1 MAQLCLKWNNYEAS
15 IIQIF
20 QEMYESENLVDV
32 TIACERQFVK
42 AHKIVLAACS
52 PYFQSLFMANP
63 CKHPIVILK
72 DVRFQDLKSL
82 VEFMYRGEVTVS
94 HEQLPSLLKTA
105 ETLQIKQLAEMTTR
119 PATYESASQVFR
131 GKKRKKAKAKR
142 TSSASGT
149 TGNNIEGVGSQEEV
163 EDEDGVD
170 RTETKMMLV
179 QDHNGQQFLAATGPD
194 GQPIHL
200 DGGDGSSRILELS
213 MAEVVGTG
221 NTSGHETGETV
232 TADIEGVT
240 GDEDDDGQDTDEGT
254 SGIQLGNLSSL
265 FSTSQEDSAIML
277 IRKKQSF
284 VWEYFTETG
293 KGSVKCRKCG
303 KLLSYKD
310 TSGSTS
316 NMIKHLKTVHSVE
329 RANKPALQE

>member
-1 MAQLCLKWNNYEAS
+1 MLET
-15 IIQIF
+15 
-20 QEMYESENLVDV
+20 ENLCDV
-32 TIACERQFVK
+32 TVACERQFLK

-72 DVRFQDLKSL
+72 DVRYQDLKSL
-82 VEFMYRGEVTVS
+82 VDFMYRGEVTVS

-119 PATYESASQVFR
+119 PAAFEAANQVYR
-131 GKKRKKAKAKR
+131 SKKRKRTKAKR
-142 TSSASGT
+142 SPTTNNNTSGAVSG
-149 TGNNIEGVGSQEEV
+149 Q
-163 EDEDGVD
+163 EDEDMDTAVD
-170 RTETKMMLV
+170 GTSGPTQNKMMLV
-179 QDHNGQQFLAATGPD
+179 QDSNGQQYLTPAGPD
-194 GQPIHL
+194 GQPL
-200 DGGDGSSRILELS
+200 PLEGNDGDGASRILELS
-213 MAEVVGTG
+213 MAEVVGSSGGG
-221 NTSGHETGETV
+221 NAIV
-232 TADIEGVT
+232 TADLDNQT
-240 GDEDDDGQDTDEGT
+240 GDEEAGEDEEDDDESGIVGTLSNLFSSTGQD
-254 SGIQLGNLSSL
+254 
-265 FSTSQEDSAIML
+265 DSAIML

-329 RANKPALQE
+329 RAAKPMLQE

>member
-1 MAQLCLKWNNYEAS
+1 LKWNNYEAS

-20 QEMYESENLVDV
+20 QEMLEAENLCDV
-32 TIACERQFVK
+32 TIACERQFLK

-52 PYFQSLFMANP
+52 PYFQALFMDNP

-72 DVRFQDLKSL
+72 DIRYQDLKSL
-82 VEFMYRGEVTVS
+82 IDFMYRGEVTVS

-119 PATYESASQVFR
+119 PTTFESSNQAMR
-131 GKKRKKAKAKR
+131 GKKRKRPKAKR
-142 TSSASGT
+142 SSVVNNASSVSSGHNISGVVSEQDDEMDGT
-149 TGNNIEGVGSQEEV
+149 GDTPSSS
-163 EDEDGVD
+163 
-170 RTETKMMLV
+170 KMVVV
-179 QDHNGQQFLAATGPD
+179 QDSNGTQYLTPAGPD
-194 GQPIHL
+194 GQPL
-200 DGGDGSSRILELS
+200 ALESTADGDGNRILEIS
-213 MAEVVGTG
+213 MADVLSSGG
-221 NTSGHETGETV
+221 NTVNPDMDHHQQ
-232 TADIEGVT
+232 T
-240 GDEDDDGQDTDEGT
+240 GDEEGEEDEEDDEDGEFVG
-254 SGIQLGNLSSL
+254 SLSNLLSS
-265 FSTSQEDSAIML
+265 SGQESDIML

-329 RANKPALQE
+329 RAPKPMLQE